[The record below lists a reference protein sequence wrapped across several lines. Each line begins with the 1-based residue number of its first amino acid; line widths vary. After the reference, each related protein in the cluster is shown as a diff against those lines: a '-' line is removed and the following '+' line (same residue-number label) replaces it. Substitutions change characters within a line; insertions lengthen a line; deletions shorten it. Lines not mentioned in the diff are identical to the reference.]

1 MTETPS
7 HHTQPKSLFC
17 WQGDPLSGKTTALLN
32 HAATLLNTPTVR
44 SDSVLILVQNSALQ
58 YQLANQL
65 RTRVNAPLGHIPVY
79 TYSGWVRNL
88 LFQTWPVVE
97 NRLLQ
102 AYPDTET
109 FTQVMPELTGLEES
123 EFLYKLLWQQFQTQH
138 PQVFDAYQLNDKTL
152 IRQLIRRARLR
163 SEHRLTRPEMQ
174 ARDAW
179 LGVEDMPEL
188 AKLEALFD
196 KWAYKIR
203 LLDSNKQLD
212 IFHSLLEKEPFF
224 TPYSGYP
231 ITHLLVDD
239 LDETTPAQQAFIA
252 WQASQPETNTIALTI
267 DPQGGARRGYL
278 NAHPEG
284 AIALKSQLCQL
295 CNVEEFLVTQTL
307 SSVGDAPRGI
317 PSEDPTIKKTPF
329 YAWLY
334 SKLLGQALP
343 IPEGGFQNP
352 NVKLLMP
359 TRTQVEQVDAVIA
372 QLKKT
377 IAEGTLALG
386 QLVWVLPTTDTLSL
400 APYIYQ
406 LKRLGVTFQ
415 VLSGTQRPADTLL
428 GRALLNCL
436 QLVNASAWK
445 IALSRLEIRQLLAV
459 VLGFQQT
466 EALTLDALAHRIA
479 VHHQQA
485 VVTEQTGSA
494 LLPTEETLP
503 EDELV
508 YFSSRKR
515 YTEFR
520 AWLEEMQG
528 LSVEDQLLNTLTRW
542 LYPLLRGGEQA
553 PELALLVRSLQR
565 QTDVVKKCGFDTV
578 EAQRL
583 WLWQAKLGAVADTPD
598 APRELDPNALLIAT
612 PQKAIDLEL
621 RRSVF
626 WWLDGQNDQWTRTDE
641 APLYNAMV
649 HSAGFEV
656 AEGETPETSLK
667 TNPLWQRQVRG
678 AAVLRKL
685 GSLATEQLLCF
696 SSERDAEG
704 RLFSEAEPLLYTA
717 LTQVVELAD
726 AQTSAALLANIPQAT
741 LRPDQAPILSYTQG
755 TLAISAVPGAGK
767 TFVTVELILELIRR
781 GTPPRSILVLTY
793 MESAAR
799 TLLDRL
805 KAKLQPAG
813 ISTLPMVSTIHALA
827 FRILT
832 ERNHASRLGLDLTN
846 QPLQMVDEFQ
856 QELLLHQAAQA
867 TFAPIEGSGTFE
879 VWKKT
884 VGSAIGQAKQLRLS
898 PEDLRQEGERTKKP
912 KLTQLGKAF
921 EAYQGL
927 LKSANQL
934 DFTDL
939 ILLSVTLLE
948 NNEDV
953 RTHYQ
958 NQFSYLMEDEAQDSS
973 KLLQRLFA
981 LLGGENPNLIRT
993 GDTNQSITTTFS
1005 AADPSVFREFIKHAQ
1020 TNVLMTHS
1028 NRCALEIVA
1037 LANRWVL
1044 EAPTHQP
1051 ELKNAF
1057 LPTLLEGSKGKNPTL
1072 LEPITTELFPKQVDE
1087 LSWITQQIKRL
1098 QAQHPT
1104 ASFAVLT
1111 RSNNGALQV
1120 AQYLQEREI
1129 LTLTQAEKMTVSPVF
1144 EVVQAYLQVLNNPSE
1159 AKHRLATYRAFR
1171 TAELACVADHDEET
1185 IETIEAFLEATPL
1198 FALPVDELPEE
1209 LPFLTQWYYDFH
1221 DFNREVGGSQ
1231 LSTLILRM
1239 TEHLFTGVVDRSNGY
1254 LVALQANRALTH
1266 YGMADGAWQQT
1277 SSPTGVGG
1285 AMAFESLAPL
1295 EVVLR
1300 YFAQAGNSAKSLKVF
1315 TEEALGLLKGGTLPE
1330 EAEPD
1335 AVSPETT
1342 AVQVM
1347 TLHKSKGAEF
1357 DFVFLPF
1364 LTQREFSEELA
1375 QVRLKEPEQIAV
1387 RLGLLEKQLHEGFTY
1402 EEAMFDAACVG
1413 QKRLVLEEEAR
1424 LLYVGITRAK
1434 RGLFLSAH
1442 EMVKNPWNS
1451 RQEKTAPTLLF
1462 RLAKKNDILE
1472 TSASKQHEHLEP

>member
-1 MTETPS
+1 MSKQPP
-7 HHTQPKSLFC
+7 QPKSLFC
-17 WQGDPLSGKTTALLN
+17 WEGDPNSGKTTALLN
-32 HAATLLNTPTVR
+32 HAATLLKNPTIR

-65 RTRVNAPLGHIPVY
+65 RVLVNAPLGHIPVY

-97 NRLLQ
+97 NRLLN
-102 AYPDTET
+102 AYPDTEA
-109 FTQVMPELTGLEES
+109 FTQVLPELTGLEES
-123 EFLYKLLWQQFQTQH
+123 EFLYKLLWQQFQAQH
-138 PQVFDAYQLNDKTL
+138 PHLFDAYQLTDKTL

-163 SEHRLTRPEMQ
+163 SEHRLSRQEMQ

-212 IFHSLLEKEPFF
+212 IFHSLLEKESHF

-231 ITHLLVDD
+231 IAHLLVDD
-239 LDETTPAQQAFIA
+239 LDETNPAQQAFIA
-252 WQASQPETNTIALTI
+252 WQANQPETQTIALTI

-295 CNVEEFLVTQTL
+295 CNVDETLVTQVL
-307 SSVGDAPRGI
+307 QPVGVDCIHPLNTPQTGEYNS
-317 PSEDPTIKKTPF
+317 PLQKKQTPF
-329 YAWLY
+329 YVWLY
-334 SKLLGQALP
+334 GKLLGQALP
-343 IPEGGFQNP
+343 MPEGGFQNP
-352 NVKLLMP
+352 SVKLMMP

-372 QLKKT
+372 HLKRGFEKN
-377 IAEGTLALG
+377 EVSLG

-406 LKRLGVTFQ
+406 LKRLGLPFQ
-415 VLSGTQRPADTLL
+415 ILSGTQRPADTLL

-520 AWLEEMQG
+520 AWLDEMQG

-553 PELALLVRSLQR
+553 PELALLVRSLAR
-565 QTDVVKKCGFDTV
+565 QTDVAKKCGFDTV

-626 WWLDGQNDQWTRTDE
+626 WWLDVQNDQWTRTDE

-649 HSAGFEV
+649 HNAGFEV

-685 GSLATEQLLCF
+685 ASLPTDQLLCF

-704 RLFSEAEPLLYTA
+704 RLFSEAEPLLYNA
-717 LTQVVELAD
+717 LTQVVEQAD
-726 AQTSAALLANIPQAT
+726 AQVSADLLAKIPQAT

-781 GTPPRSILVLTY
+781 GTPPRAILVLTY

-832 ERNHASRLGLDLTN
+832 ERNHASRLGLDLAN

-867 TFAPIEGSGTFE
+867 TFAPIEGSGSFD

-898 PEDLRQEGERTKKP
+898 PQALITEGERTKKP

-927 LKSANQL
+927 LQKANML

-958 NQFSYLMEDEAQDSS
+958 TQFSYLMEDEAQDSS
-973 KLLQRLFA
+973 KLLQRLFS
-981 LLGGENPNLIRT
+981 LLGGKNPNLIRT

-1005 AADPSVFREFIKHAQ
+1005 AADPSVFRDFIQSAQ
-1020 TNVLMTHS
+1020 TNVFMTHS

-1037 LANRWVL
+1037 LANRWLL

-1057 LPTLLEGSKGKNPTL
+1057 LPTLLEGTEGKNPTL
-1072 LEPITTELFPKQVDE
+1072 LEPITTESFSKQVDE
-1087 LSWITQQIKRL
+1087 LCWITQQIKRL

-1111 RSNNGALQV
+1111 RSNSGALQV
-1120 AQYLQEREI
+1120 AQFLQEREI

-1144 EVVQAYLQVLNNPSE
+1144 EVVQAYLQVLNQPSE
-1159 AKHRLATYRAFR
+1159 GKNRLATYRAFR
-1171 TAELACVADHDEET
+1171 TAQLACVADHDEDL

-1198 FALPVDELPEE
+1198 FALPIDELPEE

-1221 DFNREVGGSQ
+1221 DFNRDVGGSQ

-1239 TEHLFTGVVDRSNGY
+1239 SEHLFTGVVDRSNGY
-1254 LVALQANRALTH
+1254 LVALQANRALAH

-1277 SSPTGVGG
+1277 STPTGVGG

-1300 YFAQAGNSAKSLKVF
+1300 YFAQAGNSAKALKLF
-1315 TEEALGLLKGGTLPE
+1315 TEEALGLLKGGTTE
-1330 EAEPD
+1330 ENAETD
-1335 AVSPETT
+1335 EAVTPATT
-1342 AVQVM
+1342 AVQIM

-1375 QVRLKEPEQIAV
+1375 HVRLKEPEQIAV
-1387 RLGLLEKQLHEGFTY
+1387 RLGLLEKQLHEGFAY

-1442 EMVKNPWNS
+1442 EAYKNPWNS

-1462 RLAKKNDILE
+1462 RVAK
-1472 TSASKQHEHLEP
+1472 QQGGG

>member
-1 MTETPS
+1 MFKTP
-7 HHTQPKSLFC
+7 QPKSLFC
-17 WQGDPLSGKTTALLN
+17 WQGDPCSGKTTALLN
-32 HAATLLNTPTVR
+32 YAATLLNTPTVR

-58 YQLANQL
+58 YQLANKL
-65 RTRVNAPLGHIPVY
+65 RTLVNAPLGHIPIY

-109 FTQVMPELTGLEES
+109 FTQVLPELTGLEES
-123 EFLYKLLWQQFQTQH
+123 EFLYKLLWQQFQAQH
-138 PQVFDAYQLNDKTL
+138 PQVFDAYQLTEKTL

-212 IFHSLLEKEPFF
+212 IFHSLLEKESHF

-231 ITHLLVDD
+231 IAHLLVDD

-252 WQASQPETNTIALTI
+252 WQANQPETQTIALTI

-295 CNVEEFLVTQTL
+295 CNVDETLVTQAL
-307 SSVGDAPRGI
+307 SPQ
-317 PSEDPTIKKTPF
+317 SEEKPTPF

-334 SKLLGQALP
+334 GKLLGQALP

-352 NVKLLMP
+352 SVNLMMP

-372 QLKKT
+372 HLKRGLEKNE
-377 IAEGTLALG
+377 ISLG
-386 QLVWVLPTTDTLSL
+386 QMVWVLHTTDTLSL

-406 LKRLGVTFQ
+406 LKRLGVPFQ

-503 EDELV
+503 DDELV

-515 YTEFR
+515 YSEFR

-528 LSVEDQLLNTLTRW
+528 LAVEDQLLNTLTRW
-542 LYPLLRGGEQA
+542 LYPLLRGGEQS

-565 QTDVVKKCGFDTV
+565 QTDVAKKCGFDTV

-598 APRELDPNALLIAT
+598 APRELNPNALLIAT

-621 RRSVF
+621 RRFVF
-626 WWLDGQNDQWTRTDE
+626 WWLDVQNDQWTRTDE

-667 TNPLWQRQVRG
+667 TNPFWQRQVRG

-685 GSLATEQLLCF
+685 ASLPSDQLLCF

-704 RLFSEAEPLLYTA
+704 RLFSEAEPLLYNA

-726 AQTSAALLANIPQAT
+726 AQTSAELLAKIPQAT
-741 LRPDQAPILSYTQG
+741 LRLDQAPILSYTQG

-867 TFAPIEGSGTFE
+867 TFAPIEGSGSFE
-879 VWKKT
+879 IWKKT

-898 PEDLRQEGERTKKP
+898 PEALITEGERTKKP

-927 LKSANQL
+927 LQKANML

-958 NQFSYLMEDEAQDSS
+958 TQFSYLMEDEAQDSS
-973 KLLQRLFA
+973 KLLQRLFS

-1005 AADPSVFREFIKHAQ
+1005 AADPSVFRDFIKHAQ

-1037 LANRWVL
+1037 LANHWVL

-1057 LPTLLEGSKGKNPTL
+1057 LPTLLEGTAGKNPTL
-1072 LEPITTELFPKQVDE
+1072 LEPITTESFPKQVDE

-1171 TAELACVADHDEET
+1171 TAGLACVADHDEET

-1198 FALPVDELPEE
+1198 FALPVDELPED

-1277 SSPTGVGG
+1277 STPTGVGG

-1330 EAEPD
+1330 EADAD

-1364 LTQREFSEELA
+1364 LTHREFSEELA

-1387 RLGLLEKQLHEGFTY
+1387 RLGLLERQLHEGFAY
-1402 EEAMFDAACVG
+1402 EEAMFDSACVG

-1442 EMVKNPWNS
+1442 ETYKNPWNS
-1451 RQEKTAPTLLF
+1451 RQEKTSPTLLF
-1462 RLAKKNDILE
+1462 RLAKKNH
-1472 TSASKQHEHLEP
+1472 S